1 MIIYAYYGS
10 GKTTLV
16 NQCPELFTEIDAE
29 HCWNISVEDIIK
41 QIHELDKDH
50 IVFINGY
57 LYKLPTVSVDM
68 AFIPES
74 IDIPLKR
81 LQNRNV
87 DASFLTFIQESF
99 SDCKQD
105 VINMIP
111 NHIYYDEN
119 TFLSDYHHY
128 FETLYQERKKTY
140 AKQNER
146 ISRQN
151 Q

>member
-16 NQCPELFTEIDAE
+16 NQCRELFAEIDTE
-29 HCWNISVEDIIK
+29 YCWNISVEDIIK

-57 LYKLPTVSVDM
+57 LYRLPTVSVDI
-68 AFIPES
+68 AFLPEN

-81 LQNRNV
+81 LHNRNV
-87 DASFLTFIQESF
+87 NSSFLDFIQESF
-99 SDCKQD
+99 PDCKQD
-105 VINMIP
+105 ITNMIP

-119 TFLSDYHHY
+119 TFLSDYSNY
-128 FETLYQERKKTY
+128 FKTLYQERKKSY

-146 ISRQN
+146 LSG
-151 Q
+151 